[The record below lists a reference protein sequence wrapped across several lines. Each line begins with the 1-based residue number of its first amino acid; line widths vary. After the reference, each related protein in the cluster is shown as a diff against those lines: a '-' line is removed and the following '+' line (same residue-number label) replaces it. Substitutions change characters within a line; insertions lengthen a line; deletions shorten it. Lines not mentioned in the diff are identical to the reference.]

1 MFKKLLSAITAFS
14 AAGFCSLHLEA
25 ETVRP
30 YSFFPAASDRAAWQQ
45 LLNTPRG
52 QAIYTDIIRQAEQLL
67 SKPVPQLSAELFMRF
82 KRNGNRID
90 YEKVYFER
98 RHNLHTLV
106 LAECFEYKGRFTDK
120 IIDYLWDICSEY
132 TWCLPAHT
140 RTGTEDPLP
149 YLKHEQI
156 DLFASSTGLDLTLVL
171 TSLENELAKV
181 SPSIVKIVQ
190 KNLLTR
196 IVEPLEIRPFPF
208 HFIQKKNNWRPWCC
222 RNCLAPVLY
231 ILKDQPERRAKIVTF
246 FKAALKEYIDNYADD
261 GCCDEGP
268 SYWAVNPVMLLG
280 FYEMLN
286 EMPEDTKKYALMAE
300 YILHARLT
308 KKYFAGFAD
317 AVVTTHGIPGAA
329 CYRFG
334 ERVGNPDLQALGV
347 SYSTMSFQRSSSL
360 FDQLCNLFWLPS
372 GPGEPLKEKSTHL
385 KFYDKLQMLYFKDR
399 GIALAAKRGHR
410 GSHYH
415 MDIGQF
421 IIFYK
426 ENPVAIDLGATV
438 YTRDTFS
445 GKRFNNWIINSE
457 AHNAPQ
463 FNGVTQHCDTKP
475 APGAAE
481 LIRNDDKLIL
491 RMDLTS
497 AYPEEAQ
504 LVKCER
510 IITYDF
516 RDQSIEVE
524 DKWELKRDDNRIRV
538 PLYTPSPVAVD
549 GERFQIAGMELS
561 ISGDN
566 SDVKVV
572 PMTMSDTKVIAAWG
586 DNINRLDIVTVSGK
600 KGSRKMRFVPVKK

>member
-1 MFKKLLSAITAFS
+1 MFKKLLSAIAAFS
-14 AAGFCSLHLEA
+14 AGFYSFYLEA
-25 ETVRP
+25 KTVRS
-30 YSFFPAASDRAAWQQ
+30 YSFFPAAGDRSAWEQ
-45 LLNTPRG
+45 LLATPRG
-52 QAIYTDIIRQAEQLL
+52 KAIYAGVVQEAEKLL
-67 SKPVPQLSAELFMRF
+67 SRPVPQLTAELFMRF

-90 YEKVYFER
+90 YEKVYFDR

-208 HFIQKKNNWRPWCC
+208 HWIQKKNNWRPWCC

-231 ILKDQPERRAKIVTF
+231 ILKDQPKRRAAIVNF
-246 FKAALKEYIDNYADD
+246 FKAAIKDYINIYPED

-268 SYWAVNPVMLLG
+268 SYWGVNPVMLLG

-286 EMPEDTKKYALMAE
+286 EMPEDTRKYALMAD

-308 KKYFAGFAD
+308 TKYFAGFAD
-317 AVVTTHGIPGAA
+317 AVVTTRSISGAA

-334 ERVGNPDLQALGV
+334 ERTGNPDLKALGAA
-347 SYSTMSFQRSSSL
+347 YSRMSFQRSSSL
-360 FDQLCNLFWLPS
+360 FDHMCNLFWLPS
-372 GPGEPLKEKSTHL
+372 ATGETLKEKSSQL
-385 KFYDKLQMLYFKDR
+385 KYYDKLQMLYFKDR

-426 ENPVAIDLGATV
+426 DAPVAIDLGATV

-445 GKRFNNWIINSE
+445 EKRFNNWIINSE
-457 AHNAPQ
+457 AHNIPQ
-463 FNGVTQHCDTKP
+463 FNGVTQLKDPKP

-481 LIRNDDKLIL
+481 LIRNDDKLIFH
-491 RMDLTS
+491 MDLTS

-524 DKWELKRDDNRIRV
+524 DKWELKRDDNQIRV
-538 PLYTPSPVAVD
+538 PLYTPSPIAVE
-549 GERFQIAGMELS
+549 GERIQISGMELS

-572 PMTMSDTKVIAAWG
+572 PMTMTDDKVIAAWG
-586 DNINRLDIVTVSGK
+586 TLINRLDIVTVSGK
-600 KGSRKMRFVPVKK
+600 KGSRKMRFAPVKK